1 MNTYIKFL
9 DKETFNNTSNHLK
22 VTKVKQTEYGYI
34 VHLFTN
40 YVCLY
45 YKYITVGKNGSAKI
59 VTKVDRNYQAKYQ
72 TTTYENAEGKE
83 ITAKEF
89 KKLNS

>member
-1 MNTYIKFL
+1 MKGYRQFL
-9 DKETFNNTSNHLK
+9 DKEKFNKTTVNLK
-22 VTKVKQTEYGYI
+22 VTKVKETSKGYNI
-34 VHLFTN
+34 HLFSN

-45 YKYITVGKNGSAKI
+45 YKYITLSNNGTAKI

-72 TTTYENAEGKE
+72 ITTYENKEGTE

-89 KKLNS
+89 KKLQ